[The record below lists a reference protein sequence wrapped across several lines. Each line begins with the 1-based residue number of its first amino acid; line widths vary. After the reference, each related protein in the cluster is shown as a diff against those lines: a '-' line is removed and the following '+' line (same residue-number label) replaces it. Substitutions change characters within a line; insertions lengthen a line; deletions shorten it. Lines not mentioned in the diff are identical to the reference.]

1 MSGSSRAF
9 AKWLSPMLL
18 VLAMLAI
25 AGCEEL
31 REVRKVFE
39 PTQETSQAA
48 PPPAPSSV
56 PAPAPARAPETAA
69 LPPARAPAA
78 VPQAAPLPG
87 LSAPPEGVQ
96 LKPPPGV
103 VPLLRVAVLLPLSG
117 PEAKLG
123 QALLNAAQLAL
134 FSLADESF
142 ALLPVDTRGT
152 PEGAA
157 AAARSAIED
166 GARLILGPIFAAEV
180 AAAAPVARAAGVQM
194 VSFSNDRS
202 VAGNGVF
209 ILGFTPET
217 QINRV
222 VSYAVARG
230 VRRVAAIVPSG
241 AYGDRVRD
249 SLIAAASANGIGIGG
264 LVRYM
269 AADTETLSPLIR
281 RLANYDARRA
291 TLLARRRELEDK
303 TDEASRRA
311 LKRLEGVETLGDVDF
326 DAVLMPEGGSS
337 LRAIAP
343 LLPFFDVDPRKVRML
358 GTTQWDD
365 PSVATEPSLFGAW
378 FPASAPRARGT
389 FDDIYRKTFSE
400 PAPRIAS
407 LAYDATALAAVL
419 VRGHTEATR
428 LAVATRGAVPP
439 APASVFSAEALTA
452 ANGFA
457 GVDGIFRLLPSG
469 LSERGL
475 AVIEVRNRRFAVV
488 SPAPNTFQKP

>member
-1 MSGSSRAF
+1 MVT
-9 AKWLSPMLL
+9 L
-18 VLAMLAI
+18 

-39 PTQETSQAA
+39 GTQETSQ
-48 PPPAPSSV
+48 PSPSPV
-56 PAPAPARAPETAA
+56 PAPAPPAARVPETAA
-69 LPPARAPAA
+69 LPPTPPVA
-78 VPQAAPLPG
+78 VPQAAALPG
-87 LSAPPEGVQ
+87 LSTPPAGVQ

-166 GARLILGPIFAAEV
+166 GARLILGPIFSAEV
-180 AAAAPVARAAGVQM
+180 AAAAPVARSAGVQM

-202 VAGNGVF
+202 VAGNGVY

-217 QINRV
+217 QVNRV
-222 VSYAVARG
+222 VSYAAARG
-230 VRRVAAIVPSG
+230 VRRIAAIVPSG

-249 SLIAAASANGIGIGG
+249 SLVAAAGANGIGIGG
-264 LVRYM
+264 LVRYG

-337 LRAIAP
+337 LRVIAP

-365 PSVATEPSLFGAW
+365 PSVATEPSLFGGW
-378 FPASAPRARGT
+378 FPASAPGARNA

-407 LAYDATALAAVL
+407 IAYDATALAAVL
-419 VRGHTEATR
+419 VRGHSEAMR
-428 LAVATRGAVPP
+428 VAASTRGAVPP
-439 APASVFSAEALTA
+439 APAAVFSADALTA

-488 SPAPNTFQKP
+488 SPAPGTFQKR